1 MQKALFSDS
10 EKKEFFIK
18 FNLTARLRGDANS
31 RASFYQTM
39 RQNGIM
45 SANDVREL
53 EDMNLIPEDQGGS
66 KFFVN
71 GNVVDMA
78 NAGVW
83 TKKYTGE
90 GGENDEQENL

>member
-10 EKKEFFIK
+10 EKKEFFVK

-53 EDMNLIPEDQGGS
+53 EDMNLIPENQGGS

-71 GNVVDMA
+71 GNMVDMS
-78 NAGVW
+78 NAGAW
-83 TKKYTGE
+83 AQKYKT
-90 GGENDEQENL
+90 GGENDEQEN